1 MDEACIGS
9 RANTEREPPT
19 SPAYPSSSFTP
30 ASWRQSSAFCLSE
43 ARSSM
48 SNRVSNRDANVR
60 IMLQSRGSGRYGY
73 VIGRPDLEEWAEP
86 SLETC
91 ELRFKIVRI
100 ETAGHEVLGRLS
112 NLIVARAAFDVS
124 VSLWPS
130 AWIELRQDA
139 RVIEKHGAR
148 G

>member
-1 MDEACIGS
+1 MFSS
-9 RANTEREPPT
+9 RMTEFR
-19 SPAYPSSSFTP
+19 
-30 ASWRQSSAFCLSE
+30 
-43 ARSSM
+43 
-48 SNRVSNRDANVR
+48 
-60 IMLQSRGSGRYGY
+60 
-73 VIGRPDLEEWAEP
+73 
-86 SLETC
+86 
-91 ELRFKIVRI
+91 ELRFKIVRV

-148 G
+148 E

>member
-1 MDEACIGS
+1 M
-9 RANTEREPPT
+9 
-19 SPAYPSSSFTP
+19 
-30 ASWRQSSAFCLSE
+30 
-43 ARSSM
+43 
-48 SNRVSNRDANVR
+48 
-60 IMLQSRGSGRYGY
+60 
-73 VIGRPDLEEWAEP
+73 AEFG
-86 SLETC
+86 

-100 ETAGHEVLGRLS
+100 ETAGQEVLGRLS

-148 G
+148 E